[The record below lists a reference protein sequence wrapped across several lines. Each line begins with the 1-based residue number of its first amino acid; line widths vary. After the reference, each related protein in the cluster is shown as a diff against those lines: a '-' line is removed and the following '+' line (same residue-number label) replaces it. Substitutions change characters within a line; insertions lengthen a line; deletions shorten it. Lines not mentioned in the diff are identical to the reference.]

1 MYITTYTI
9 SYTDSNN
16 NSDVSTF
23 VKELDARDFVRTTI
37 EDFLSYEG
45 LENEVSGDD
54 IEYEVNDLFNL
65 RYVDYHPNNSPAH
78 IEFMYSK
85 KGFDVPTPKVEYL
98 WKHQLHSTN
107 WVIDPNRIAY
117 FHTVTETINKVK
129 PNGWDHA
136 VYKKTNTG
144 LECIVLCGSP
154 NSDEGRYI
162 PVNCTSEAYALTLVM
177 RCAFD
182 E

>member
-1 MYITTYTI
+1 MYVTTYTI
-9 SYTDSNN
+9 SYTDYNG
-16 NSDVSTF
+16 NSDVNTF

-45 LENEVSGDD
+45 LGDEISTDD

-65 RYVDYHPNNSPAH
+65 RYVDYHPSEYAH
-78 IEFMYSK
+78 IEFMYSMK
-85 KGFDVPTPKVEYL
+85 CFDVPGDKVAYV
-98 WKHQLHSTN
+98 WKHQLRNTN

-117 FHTVTETINKVK
+117 FHAVTETVGKIK

-136 VYKKTNTG
+136 VYKKTDNG
-144 LECIVLCGSP
+144 CEYIVLCGEKD
-154 NSDEGRYI
+154 SDEGRYI
-162 PVNCTSEAYALTLVM
+162 PVNCTSAAYALTLVM